1 MHVHYVVYAK
11 KHFAQEAG
19 RLCKLGFEMASKT
32 MGVEMVDVE
41 ELVAGV
47 APTRGDYFPSCELL
61 SGIMSLSIKN
71 QIPFVS

>member
-1 MHVHYVVYAK
+1 
-11 KHFAQEAG
+11 
-19 RLCKLGFEMASKT
+19 MASKT